1 VLEAVMRSARSG
13 QAFAE
18 AARAGAAAL
27 APLADRAFF
36 SGVYGYPVGAQFP
49 PSWVAGSSFITRE
62 SEAVFEDDMVFHL
75 PICLRKPGEWG
86 MGFSET
92 IRVTRAG
99 AECITANDRALH
111 EVD

>member
-1 VLEAVMRSARSG
+1 MSGRARGRHAQRALGPSLCRGGAGGRGSA
-13 QAFAE
+13 
-18 AARAGAAAL
+18 
-27 APLADRAFF
+27 RAFF

-62 SEAVFEDDMVFHL
+62 SDAVFEDDMVFHL